1 VRRTALFTSL
11 ALIGFAANS
20 LLCRMALGDGAID
33 AASFTAVR
41 LASGALVLVLLA
53 RSWRRGAARGS
64 TISAAALF
72 AYAAPFSYAYLRL
85 DAGMGALIL
94 FAAVQ
99 ATMIGWGIAR
109 GERPRPAVWIGLAL
123 ALGGLVGLAAPGASS
138 PDPIGTAAMTAAGI
152 AWGVYSLRGR
162 SAPGSPLAT
171 TAANFA
177 RSVPLAAALVAI
189 AAAASGLSASGRGL
203 VLAALSGAVASGLG
217 YSLWYAALPGL
228 TATRAAVLQLLVPV
242 LAAGGGVGLL
252 DERVSTRLVVAGAAI
267 LGGVALAIRAGA
279 RARASAA
286 NKDAR

>member
-1 VRRTALFTSL
+1 VRRTALYTSL

-53 RSWRRGAARGS
+53 RSWRGGASGGS
-64 TISAAALF
+64 TISAVALF
-72 AYAAPFSYAYLRL
+72 AYAAPFSYAYLQL
-85 DAGMGALIL
+85 GAGVGALVL

-109 GERPRPAVWIGLAL
+109 GERPRLAVWIGLAL
-123 ALGGLVGLAAPGASS
+123 ALGGLAGLAAPGATS
-138 PDPIGTAAMTAAGI
+138 PDPIGLALMTAAGI

-162 SAPGSPLAT
+162 GAPGSPLAT

-203 VLAALSGAVASGLG
+203 LLAALSGAVASGLG

-242 LAAGGGVGLL
+242 LAAGGGVALL
-252 DERVSTRLVVAGAAI
+252 DERVSSRLLVAGAAI

-286 NKDAR
+286 GAPTR